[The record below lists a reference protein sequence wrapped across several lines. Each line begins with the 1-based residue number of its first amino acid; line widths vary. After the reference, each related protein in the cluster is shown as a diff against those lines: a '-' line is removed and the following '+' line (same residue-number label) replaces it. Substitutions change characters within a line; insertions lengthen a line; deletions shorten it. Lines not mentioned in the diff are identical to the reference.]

1 MANINGFIE
10 EKLMPIAGRI
20 GANRVLI
27 SIRDGIALAMPLI
40 IIGSLFTVISSFP
53 VEAWTTMLD
62 ETGASTYLSKLT
74 NGSFGIM
81 ALITSFG
88 VARSYAKQRGVNG
101 SAAGA
106 ISLSSFIVLTPSIL
120 SADEA
125 EGIPMGYMGSKGLF
139 LAIVVGVISAL
150 IFQWFINRDI
160 RIKMPEGVPPA
171 VADSF
176 SALIP
181 GAVILIMWG
190 VIYAIANECGVPNL
204 HDLVTTV
211 LGVPLGLLGATL
223 PGTVIVVM
231 LNSFFWFFGINGGSI
246 TSAVFKPVWLA
257 NAEANLQAFQ
267 AGEPLPYIIT
277 KPFMDNFAYIGGGGA
292 VLGLVVVIAI
302 IAMRKNSSKL
312 TKTLVPLT
320 FVPGCFNIS
329 EPVMFGLP
337 IVLNVKLLI
346 PFMLAPAVNVIVC
359 YVAMATGLVAQTT
372 GVVAT
377 WTVPI
382 IISGLITTN
391 SISGAVL
398 QVVCLVLD
406 TLIYLPF
413 YLMIE
418 KQNLIDEAAES
429 ESSSH

>member
-160 RIKMPEGVPPA
+160 RTGKTENNALYKQKNFRFNTKTGTFRFAFYAEIDESNFDKEFSSSNGKIVSLGADNSNFSIGISKSDKPDREKQETAEGGVCRIVLLSPA
-171 VADSF
+171 FLDPADVRLADF
-176 SALIP
+176 
-181 GAVILIMWG
+181 
-190 VIYAIANECGVPNL
+190 AIAETMPFRFLKSSLDSKSYNL
-204 HDLVTTV
+204 S
-211 LGVPLGLLGATL
+211 GGGLARSEKYELYA
-223 PGTVIVVM
+223 PGSV
-231 LNSFFWFFGINGGSI
+231 FFIKEEI
-246 TSAVFKPVWLA
+246 TSKDGDRSRVQEFKAALEGK
-257 NAEANLQAFQ
+257 NEFRQ
-267 AGEPLPYIIT
+267 
-277 KPFMDNFAYIGGGGA
+277 IGYNQYR
-292 VLGLVVVIAI
+292 
-302 IAMRKNSSKL
+302 AMRH
-312 TKTLVPLT
+312 
-320 FVPGCFNIS
+320 F
-329 EPVMFGLP
+329 
-337 IVLNVKLLI
+337 
-346 PFMLAPAVNVIVC
+346 PATAVS
-359 YVAMATGLVAQTT
+359 TT
-372 GVVAT
+372 
-377 WTVPI
+377 
-382 IISGLITTN
+382 
-391 SISGAVL
+391 
-398 QVVCLVLD
+398 D
-406 TLIYLPF
+406 
-413 YLMIE
+413 
-418 KQNLIDEAAES
+418 K
-429 ESSSH
+429 

>member
-120 SADEA
+120 SVDEA

-150 IFQWFINRDI
+150 IFQWFINHDI

-181 GAVILIMWG
+181 GAVI
-190 VIYAIANECGVPNL
+190 
-204 HDLVTTV
+204 
-211 LGVPLGLLGATL
+211 
-223 PGTVIVVM
+223 VVM
-231 LNSFFWFFGINGGSI
+231 RNSFFWFFGINGGSI